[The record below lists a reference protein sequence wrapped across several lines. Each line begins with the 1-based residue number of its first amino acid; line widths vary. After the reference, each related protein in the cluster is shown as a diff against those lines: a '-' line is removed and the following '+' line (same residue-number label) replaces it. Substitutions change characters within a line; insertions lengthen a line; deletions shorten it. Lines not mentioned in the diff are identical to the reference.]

1 MPSEAVVDGCFGAG
15 RRCRRGCGEW
25 VAGGG
30 GGAGSVDPRGGWFIL
45 GGVLVEVR
53 SANGLNEA
61 VLPLVVESSAVR
73 LPG

>member
-1 MPSEAVVDGCFGAG
+1 M
-15 RRCRRGCGEW
+15 
-25 VAGGG
+25 
-30 GGAGSVDPRGGWFIL
+30 DPRGGWFIL